1 MEMLSRII
9 KIPQKLNVTD
19 TIHDTGVFIGN
30 RKEDSPIPQVRVDFF
45 KRDVPQVFE
54 LGKTDRTTHP

>member
-1 MEMLSRII
+1 MGMLSRII

-54 LGKTDRTTHP
+54 